1 MKGGKEKTY
10 LWAGHRTGLSLSSE
24 DFRLDQW
31 FSISSS
37 KEPCSFREAPQGPLS
52 DRNQEADWVG
62 GFRISLVLENS
73 TAFMESSHNISRVKS
88 ISQLSKWFPRT
99 SCARSS

>member
-31 FSISSS
+31 FSAVTTI
-37 KEPCSFREAPQGPLS
+37 L
-52 DRNQEADWVG
+52 D
-62 GFRISLVLENS
+62 SLGNLNENS
-73 TAFMESSHNISRVKS
+73 GNSLEVLWLELGASTAIGMIQSLLRKLRAHTAGCMVWQKKN
-88 ISQLSKWFPRT
+88 
-99 SCARSS
+99 